1 MEISQLLQSLNFI
14 STFEIHFEKAPS
26 NLSDHDSFQPALQE
40 PEFLGKWINIE
51 DACAHEGRKGG
62 VESSIKLTKKN

>member
-26 NLSDHDSFQPALQE
+26 NLSDHDSFQPAQQMS
-40 PEFLGKWINIE
+40 EFLSQRRSEILRKHARTRE
-51 DACAHEGRKGG
+51 EKEGW
-62 VESSIKLTKKN
+62 SPL